1 MPHVIIRGGNGRR
14 HEVDFQDT
22 EITIEFHAN
31 EKTIELVIEA
41 QDDDRPWN
49 KQRFSLISLTREAF
63 EKAFAEQERMKSA
76 SLKAVE

>member
-14 HEVDFQDT
+14 HEVNFQDT

-49 KQRFSLISLTREAF
+49 KQRFSLITLPREAF
-63 EKAFAEQERMKSA
+63 EKAFAEQARMKSA